1 MNPEGLSLGR
11 LHRGLLLLV
20 LCSACTSGLLQKEV
34 RFSRAEL
41 QQKLETVFPVEGQKS
56 LLRAH
61 FSDPEVVLRTGGE
74 RIGLGLAVSVRLPGG
89 NKLNG
94 TLELDSALRYDPA
107 LGQILLTDPQL
118 QDLTFDG
125 LPHHLD
131 SVLQS
136 LAGVVVRRHLTQ
148 IPIYRLKADDYRK
161 SLTRLVLKSVQV
173 RDGEVIAVIG
183 L

>member
-1 MNPEGLSLGR
+1 MKLSVKGI
-11 LHRGLLLLV
+11 GLLLVAL
-20 LCSACTSGLLQKEV
+20 LPACTSGLLQKEV
-34 RFSRAEL
+34 RFTRAEL
-41 QQKLETVFPVEGQKS
+41 QQKLDTVFPVEGRKS

-61 FSDPEVVLRTGGE
+61 FSDPEVLLRTGGE

-89 NKLNG
+89 SKLKG
-94 TLELDSALRYDPA
+94 TLKLDSALRYDPA

-118 QDLTFDG
+118 QDLTFDSM
-125 LPHHLD
+125 PDHLE

-161 SLTRLVLKSVQV
+161 SLARLVLKSVQV